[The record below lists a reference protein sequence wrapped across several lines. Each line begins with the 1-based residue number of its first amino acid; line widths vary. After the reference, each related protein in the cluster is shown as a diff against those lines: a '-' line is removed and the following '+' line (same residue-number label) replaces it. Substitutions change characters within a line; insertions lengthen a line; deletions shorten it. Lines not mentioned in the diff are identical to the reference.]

1 VRKIQIMNIGVE
13 QVSWLCNFFGHTAVL
28 TVFSGTVVFVSGQ
41 IFIEFCL
48 KPIRK
53 YKELKADT
61 AFCLRF
67 YRSKFTNCI
76 KDEDAEKAAKELSA
90 KFIAYSQEKPFW
102 LFAVSKKNLLACCQE
117 IATLHHSVSGAKSGV
132 KDASFAI
139 ESEQSVVKI
148 LNLYGF
154 RGERTK

>member
-1 VRKIQIMNIGVE
+1 M
-13 QVSWLCNFFGHTAVL
+13 SWLCNFFGSTAVL
-28 TVFSGTVVFVSGQ
+28 TVLSGTVVFVFGQ
-41 IFIEFCL
+41 IFIEFFL

-53 YKELKADT
+53 YKELKADA

-102 LFAVSKKNLLACCQE
+102 LTTISKKNLLACCQE
-117 IATLHHSVSGAKSGV
+117 IAILHYSVSGAKSGV
-132 KDASFAI
+132 KDANSSI